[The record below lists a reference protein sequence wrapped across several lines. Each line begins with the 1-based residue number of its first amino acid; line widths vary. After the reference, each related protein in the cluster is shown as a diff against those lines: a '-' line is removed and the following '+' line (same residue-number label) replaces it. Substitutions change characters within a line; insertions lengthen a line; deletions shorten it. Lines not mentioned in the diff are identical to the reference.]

1 MKENHRAGRARLLLG
16 DTIITAAMG
25 RPINWMQVMSERLLK
40 AGRNNR
46 AGMKCR
52 KYGVLLLFLSLILPA
67 GLGCEGHL
75 GAKKAGIEPEVAEVP
90 LYVSAEWPFTE
101 EKIAGRIS
109 ELQAEL
115 ERLSEAQARCDEL
128 RAGAR
133 AGGERPGPAGGG
145 CSAELEAALA
155 DAVDLYSSILERY
168 EGIRL
173 LQERLARAMSPSE
186 REAALAELARALAS
200 DFEAAEQE
208 GLDAVNRRLSAAGLR
223 DAETWDAGGAVVRSY
238 EAGDFE
244 GAVRVYEER
253 FAGPENIAPEDL
265 APVEADAAYALA
277 LSRLGRDEEAG
288 ARIEALCGPGAGT
301 PPWAEPAVLEGRLAD
316 LYLYSGRYDEARA
329 AYERAAARSEAGAAV
344 HARAVEWLDLLG
356 LPDGEPEGAGLLG
369 RYVKARRLIE
379 ERSEE
384 GWALDEARSLCT
396 SIHHDSPASLVAM
409 AAERLMNSV
418 EGMEAARIRQTLDEA
433 GGLVMAGRLEA
444 AYEMV
449 SSLLDRYLGGACS
462 PLVDEALAQ
471 AEILESELA
480 DEMIEREVEAKERYE
495 LGVGLLEEGRF
506 DEAIEVLAPLRE
518 TFLGPEAEER
528 IAETAEGIVQEARE
542 KAAEL
547 YLEAR
552 YAEDPAQKL
561 GLLEDARRI
570 LLAVLERF
578 PTAQASEKA
587 RRNLSVIEGEIEE
600 TGTIETGEGAA
611 GEGG

>member
-1 MKENHRAGRARLLLG
+1 MGKRSSNILPSRWRELEDLRLWILLL
-16 DTIITAAMG
+16 TLAVA
-25 RPINWMQVMSERLLK
+25 
-40 AGRNNR
+40 
-46 AGMKCR
+46 
-52 KYGVLLLFLSLILPA
+52 LSS

-75 GAKKAGIEPEVAEVP
+75 GLKKAGIEPEGAEAP
-90 LYVSAEWPFTE
+90 LYVSAEWPCTE
-101 EKIAGRIS
+101 EKIAGRTS
-109 ELQAEL
+109 ELRAEL
-115 ERLSEAQARCDEL
+115 ERLSAVRARFAELEAAT
-128 RAGAR
+128 RAGEESR
-133 AGGERPGPAGGG
+133 GPAGGG

-173 LQERLARAMSPSE
+173 LQERLARAESPLE
-186 REAALAELARALAS
+186 REAALAELVRALAS

-208 GLDAVNRRLSAAGLR
+208 ALNTVNRRLTAVDLR
-223 DAETWDAGGAVVRSY
+223 DAETLEAGGAVVRAW

-244 GAVRVYEER
+244 GAVGAYEEH
-253 FAGPENIAPEDL
+253 FAGPENIAPEDV
-265 APVEADAAYALA
+265 APVEAAAAYALA
-277 LSRLGRDEEAG
+277 LSRLGRDEEAV
-288 ARIEALCGPGAGT
+288 ARIEALCGPGAVT
-301 PPWAEPAVLEGRLAD
+301 LPWPDPAVLEGRLAD

-379 ERSEE
+379 ELSDE
-384 GWALDEARSLCT
+384 GWALDEARSICT
-396 SIHHDSPASLVAM
+396 SIHHDSPTSLVAM

-418 EGMEAARIRQTLDEA
+418 EGLEAARIGHILDEA
-433 GGLVMAGRLEA
+433 GGLAADGRLEA

-449 SSLLDRYLGGACS
+449 SALLDRYAGGAYS

-471 AEILESELA
+471 AEVLESELA

-495 LGVGLLEEGRF
+495 LGAAFLEEGRF
-506 DEAIEVLAPLRE
+506 EEAIEILETLRE
-518 TFLGPEAEER
+518 TFLGLEAEAR
-528 IAETAEGIVQEARE
+528 IAETAEGIVQAARE

-552 YAEDPAQKL
+552 ITEDPARKL
-561 GLLEDARRI
+561 GFLEEARRM
-570 LLAVLERF
+570 LLDVLERF
-578 PTAQASEKA
+578 PTTQASEKA

-600 TGTIETGEGAA
+600 TGTVETGEGAA

>member
-1 MKENHRAGRARLLLG
+1 MKFR
-16 DTIITAAMG
+16 
-25 RPINWMQVMSERLLK
+25 Q
-40 AGRNNR
+40 
-46 AGMKCR
+46 
-52 KYGVLLLFLSLILPA
+52 YGVLILSLALVLPA

-75 GAKKAGIEPEVAEVP
+75 GVKKAGIEPEEASAEPP

-101 EKIAGRIS
+101 EKITGRTS

-115 ERLSEAQARCDEL
+115 ERLSAVQARCDEL
-128 RAGAR
+128 RAGTR

-155 DAVDLYSSILERY
+155 DAVNLYSSILERY
-168 EGIRL
+168 KEIRL
-173 LQERLARAMSPSE
+173 LQEGLVRAKSPSE
-186 REAALAELARALAS
+186 REAALEELARALAS

-208 GLDAVNRRLSAAGLR
+208 RLTAVNQRLAAADLH
-223 DAETWDAGGAVVRSY
+223 DAETWEDVGAVVRAY

-244 GAVRVYEER
+244 GAVGAYEER
-253 FAGPENIAPEDL
+253 FAGPENIAPEDV
-265 APVEADAAYALA
+265 APVEAAAAYALA
-277 LSRLGRDEEAG
+277 LSRLGRDEEAV
-288 ARIEALCGPGAGT
+288 ARIEALCGPGADT
-301 PPWAEPAVLEGRLAD
+301 PPWPDPAVLEGRLAD

-329 AYERAAARSEAGAAV
+329 AYERAAARTEAGAAM

-356 LPDGEPEGAGLLG
+356 LPVGEPEGAGLLG

-379 ERSEE
+379 ERGNE

-418 EGMEAARIRQTLDEA
+418 EGMEAARVRQILDEA
-433 GGLVMAGRLEA
+433 GGLAATGLLGA
-444 AYEMV
+444 AYELV
-449 SSLLDRYLGGACS
+449 SSLLDRYLGGAYS

-495 LGVGLLEEGRF
+495 LGVGLIEEGRF
-506 DEAIEVLAPLRE
+506 EEAIEVLAPLRE
-518 TFLGPEAEER
+518 TFLGPEAEAR

-552 YAEDPAQKL
+552 IAEDPAQKF
-561 GLLEDARRI
+561 GLLEEARRI
-570 LLAVLERF
+570 LLTVLERF

-600 TGTIETGEGAA
+600 AGRIETGESAA